1 MWLGTRFPTESRGDL
16 VDGAFGHTVYTMD
29 TATWERRAAEAA
41 VRAGIFTA
49 RQAALNGVDRPEL
62 QAKVARGEWVR
73 RATGVYTPADRAPQ
87 DLDAERFAV
96 AIYGPRV
103 AVSHLAAD
111 GLYGLPVPDPKG
123 VHVTVPRNVS
133 RPPHEGITVHR
144 RQLVVE
150 KCPLVQGIPTTPLP
164 RTLLDSS
171 LLLPLED
178 GVALADTALRLRKI
192 EMTEL
197 LGEARRLRHHPESPR
212 ISEFLSYLDPRSG
225 SVPESRVRVALRRAG
240 LPVPITQY
248 EVFDGRRLVARVDF
262 AWPYAKLI
270 LEVDGWR
277 YHSDDPAFLH
287 DRVKQNGLIHLG
299 WRVLRVTART
309 SDQYL
314 YYAVDQVRRGLG
326 L

>member
-1 MWLGTRFPTESRGDL
+1 
-16 VDGAFGHTVYTMD
+16 MD

-49 RQAALNGVDRPEL
+49 RQAALTGIERGTL
-62 QAKVARGEWVR
+62 QSKVARGEFVR
-73 RATGVYTPADRAPQ
+73 RATGIYTPADRAPQ
-87 DLDAERFAV
+87 SLDAERFA
-96 AIYGPRV
+96 AAAYGPRV
-103 AVSHLAAD
+103 AISHVTAAA
-111 GLYGLPVPDPKG
+111 LYGLPVPKESG
-123 VHVTVPRNVS
+123 VHVTVPRNVK
-133 RPPHEGITVHR
+133 RPAREGITVHR
-144 RQLVVE
+144 RQVTVE
-150 KCPLVQGIPTTPLP
+150 ECPLVEGIPTTPLT

-171 LLLPLED
+171 LRLSLED
-178 GVALADTALRLRKI
+178 AVALADAALRLRAV

-197 LGEARRLRHHPESPR
+197 LSEARRLRRHPELPR
-212 ISEFLSYLDPRSG
+212 INEFLTYVDPRSG

-248 EVFDGRRLVARVDF
+248 EVFSGNRLVARVDF

-277 YHSDDPAFLH
+277 YHSDDAAFLH
-287 DRVKQNGLIHLG
+287 DRVKQNDLVQLG

-326 L
+326 Y

>member
-1 MWLGTRFPTESRGDL
+1 
-16 VDGAFGHTVYTMD
+16 MD
-29 TATWERRAAEAA
+29 AATWEIRAAHAA
-41 VRAGIFTA
+41 VKGGIFTA
-49 RQAALNGVDRPEL
+49 RQAALTGVSRGAL
-62 QAKVARGEWVR
+62 QSKVARGEWIR
-73 RATGVYTPADRAPQ
+73 RASGVYTPADRAPQ
-87 DLDAERFAV
+87 DHDAERFAV

-103 AVSHLAAD
+103 AVSHTTAAAMD
-111 GLYGLPVPDPKG
+111 DLPVPRQTG
-123 VHVTVPRNVS
+123 VQLTVPRNVK
-133 RPPHEGITVHR
+133 RAAYEGITVHR
-144 RQLVVE
+144 RQLTVE
-150 KCPLVQGIPTTPLP
+150 ECKLVSGVPTTPLA
-164 RTLLDSS
+164 RTLLDCS
-171 LLLPLED
+171 LLLSLED
-178 GVALADTALRLRKI
+178 AVALADAALRSRKV

-197 LGEARRLRHHPESPR
+197 LSYARRLRRHPASPR
-212 ISEFLSYLDPRSG
+212 MTEFLTYLDPRSG

-277 YHSDDPAFLH
+277 YHSDDAAFLH
-287 DRVKQNGLIHLG
+287 DRVKQNELVQLG

-314 YYAVDQVRRGLG
+314 YYAVDQVGRGLG

>member
-1 MWLGTRFPTESRGDL
+1 
-16 VDGAFGHTVYTMD
+16 MD
-29 TATWERRAAEAA
+29 ATTWERRVADEA
-41 VRAGIFTA
+41 VEAGIFTA
-49 RQAALNGVDRPEL
+49 RQAALTGIGRGTL
-62 QAKVARGEWVR
+62 QSKVARGEWVR
-73 RATGVYTPADRAPQ
+73 RASGVYSPADRAPQ

-103 AVSHLAAD
+103 AVSHTNTAVLHD
-111 GLYGLPVPDPKG
+111 LPAPSTPG
-123 VHVTVPRNVS
+123 VHVAVPRNVK
-133 RPPHEGITVHR
+133 RAAHEGITVHR

-150 KCPLVQGIPTTPLP
+150 ECELVSGIPTTPLA
-164 RTLLDSS
+164 RSLLDCS
-171 LLLPLED
+171 LLLSLED
-178 GVALADTALRLRKI
+178 AVALADAALRARKV

-197 LGEARRLRHHPESPR
+197 LSYARRLRRHPASPR
-212 ISEFLSYLDPRSG
+212 MNEFLTYLDPRSG

-240 LPVPITQY
+240 LPVPISQY
-248 EVFDGRRLVARVDF
+248 EVFHGNRLVARVDF

-270 LEVDGWR
+270 LEVDGLR

-287 DRVKQNGLIHLG
+287 DRVKQNELVHLG

-326 L
+326 C

>member
-1 MWLGTRFPTESRGDL
+1 M
-16 VDGAFGHTVYTMD
+16 
-29 TATWERRAAEAA
+29 WERRAATAA

-49 RQAALNGVDRPEL
+49 RQAALTGVDRGAL
-62 QAKVARGEWVR
+62 QSKVARGEWIR
-73 RATGVYTPADRAPQ
+73 RTTGVYTPADRAPQ

-103 AVSHLAAD
+103 AVSHLAGAT
-111 GLYGLPVPDPKG
+111 LYDLPIPKAAG
-123 VHVTVPRNVS
+123 VYLTVPRNVK
-133 RPPHEGITVHR
+133 RPAHEGITVHR
-144 RQLVVE
+144 RQLVIE
-150 KCPLVQGIPTTPLP
+150 ECPLVLGIPTTPLP
-164 RTLLDSS
+164 RTILDSS

-178 GVALADTALRLRKI
+178 AVALADAALRLRKV

-197 LGEARRLRHHPESPR
+197 LAEARRLRHHPHSR
-212 ISEFLSYLDPRSG
+212 RMSEFLSYLDPRSG

-240 LPVPITQY
+240 LPVPVTQY
-248 EVFDGRRLVARVDF
+248 EVFSGNRLVARVDF

-277 YHSDDPAFLH
+277 YHSDDAAFLH
-287 DRVKQNGLIHLG
+287 DRVKQNELIHIG

-314 YYAVDQVRRGLG
+314 HYAVDQVRRGLG